1 MKIIKVDNYDRELY
15 DDVLIS
21 ENIKNEYYGKL
32 IVELLN
38 NDSKRSDSDYF
49 RLVEDDYKLFERDY

>member
-1 MKIIKVDNYDRELY
+1 MKIDNYDRELY